1 MEQNNITL
9 LINNAVSSNNSNI
22 YNNEQEIIKVFT
34 DVINKNIDLFE
45 SANMI
50 DIKNNN
56 GFKLDLNKI
65 KKILNKYSDLSPL
78 INSEDMI
85 SITNNDIMKSTL
97 YEKTGILLTLFDGN
111 TYIMLEMILLGILTH
126 NTIIFAY
133 DKYMIGINNLLIDTI
148 QNVIEPMG
156 LNRYMFQHTTNIGS
170 ELFNNFKTINKTII
184 IGDSDFKSKYL
195 SLATTDVLV
204 SGYDNY
210 DIYIES
216 MDHKDVILDI
226 ISKDININ
234 IYVNSEIDYEFD
246 DAIVVDD
253 VDEAITR
260 INYSGSNYSA
270 IIFTNDNKSASR
282 FIKNVNSDNLLVNAS
297 PLLVSDFNISQEQ
310 LLRKKNIIMPNIYKF
325 NGEKMEIII

>member
-111 TYIMLEMILLGILTH
+111 TYTMLEMVLLGILTH

-204 SGYDNY
+204 SGYNNY

-325 NGEKMEIII
+325 NGEKKEIII

>member
-34 DVINKNIDLFE
+34 DIINKNIDLFE

-111 TYIMLEMILLGILTH
+111 TYTMLEMILLGILTH

-204 SGYDNY
+204 SGYNNY

-216 MDHKDVILDI
+216 MDHKDVILEI
-226 ISKDININ
+226 IKNSNIN
-234 IYVNSEIDYEFD
+234 VYVNSEIDYEFD

>member
-111 TYIMLEMILLGILTH
+111 TYTMLEMILLGILTH

-148 QNVIEPMG
+148 QSVIEPMG

-216 MDHKDVILDI
+216 MDHKDVILEI
-226 ISKDININ
+226 VKNSNIN
-234 IYVNSEIDYEFD
+234 VYVNSEIDYEFD

-260 INYSGSNYSA
+260 INYSGANYSSS
-270 IIFTNDNKSASR
+270 IFTSDNKSASS
-282 FIKNVNSDNLLVNAS
+282 FIKDVNSENILVNAS
-297 PLLVSDFNISQEQ
+297 PLLVSEFNIDQEQ

>member
-34 DVINKNIDLFE
+34 DVINKNIDLFDQ
-45 SANMI
+45 ANLI
-50 DIKNNN
+50 DIENNN
-56 GFKLDLNKI
+56 GFRLELEKL
-65 KKILNKYSDLSPL
+65 KKILNKYSELSPL
-78 INSEDMI
+78 INLEDVVNI
-85 SITNNDIMKSTL
+85 SDNNIRSDL
-97 YEKTGILLTLFDGN
+97 YEKTGIILTLFNGN

>member
-111 TYIMLEMILLGILTH
+111 TYTMLEMILLGILTH

-184 IGDSDFKSKYL
+184 IGDSDFQSKYL

-204 SGYDNY
+204 SGYNNY

>member
-97 YEKTGILLTLFDGN
+97 YEKTGILLTLF
-111 TYIMLEMILLGILTH
+111 TTVQYTTGIET
-126 NTIIFAY
+126 
-133 DKYMIGINNLLIDTI
+133 
-148 QNVIEPMG
+148 
-156 LNRYMFQHTTNIGS
+156 
-170 ELFNNFKTINKTII
+170 
-184 IGDSDFKSKYL
+184 
-195 SLATTDVLV
+195 
-204 SGYDNY
+204 
-210 DIYIES
+210 
-216 MDHKDVILDI
+216 
-226 ISKDININ
+226 
-234 IYVNSEIDYEFD
+234 
-246 DAIVVDD
+246 
-253 VDEAITR
+253 
-260 INYSGSNYSA
+260 
-270 IIFTNDNKSASR
+270 
-282 FIKNVNSDNLLVNAS
+282 
-297 PLLVSDFNISQEQ
+297 PL
-310 LLRKKNIIMPNIYKF
+310 
-325 NGEKMEIII
+325 